1 MVCRISTF
9 LFVNGNYYLLNDEN
23 SFIFNAFFF
32 IIVVSST
39 SQSNDQEST
48 SMFEIIRLVPINF
61 NITRSLKLN
70 LSSRLIFLPN
80 NANIRIIKSVF
91 NPL

>member
-9 LFVNGNYYLLNDEN
+9 LFVNGNYDLLYDEI

-32 IIVVSST
+32 IIIMVSNT

-48 SMFEIIRLVPINF
+48 SMFEIIRLMSINF
-61 NITRSLKLN
+61 NITRSLK
-70 LSSRLIFLPN
+70 
-80 NANIRIIKSVF
+80 
-91 NPL
+91 